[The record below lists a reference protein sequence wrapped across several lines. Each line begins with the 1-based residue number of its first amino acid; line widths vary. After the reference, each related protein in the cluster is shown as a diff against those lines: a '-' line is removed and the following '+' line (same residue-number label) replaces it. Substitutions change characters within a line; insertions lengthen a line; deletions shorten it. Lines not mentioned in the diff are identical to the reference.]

1 MMTDVLQQTVEHAQ
15 YIPLMYELSLSDYYQ
30 TDLHWKQEELFG
42 VLNVLGDAMGFEVE
56 ESDFSL
62 NSLSP
67 YRGVYAP
74 YMENAPSER
83 MSYLVNR
90 NTENA
95 QVSIYERGTYTGVYL
110 LDEWETD
117 VPYNLFLGGPN
128 PLVEIT
134 NPDLDNGKEL
144 IIFGDSF
151 MSSLAPL
158 LTGVYE
164 KITLIDLRFV
174 MSSYLPEVVSFT
186 GQDVLFLYNTAVVNN
201 SSMLK

>member
-1 MMTDVLQQTVEHAQ
+1 
-15 YIPLMYELSLSDYYQ
+15 
-30 TDLHWKQEELFG
+30 
-42 VLNVLGDAMGFEVE
+42 
-56 ESDFSL
+56 
-62 NSLSP
+62 
-67 YRGVYAP
+67 
-74 YMENAPSER
+74 